1 MTDGWTSER
10 QTLIAALQRTITSLE
25 LMSHAASQALD
36 PQPRDTSSSRGGGR
50 PPGGVDYAG
59 DREADYRQKSAE
71 HYKRRVGRAN
81 TNTDLYLI
89 LVDAEQAL
97 EAWRRPPRPSE
108 PLPDDPRFKRWIAES
123 PSSAPEL
130 ARIYGLSTRTIHRW
144 RSQYS

>member
-25 LMSHAASQALD
+25 LMSHAAS
-36 PQPRDTSSSRGGGR
+36 
-50 PPGGVDYAG
+50 
-59 DREADYRQKSAE
+59 
-71 HYKRRVGRAN
+71 
-81 TNTDLYLI
+81 
-89 LVDAEQAL
+89 QAL